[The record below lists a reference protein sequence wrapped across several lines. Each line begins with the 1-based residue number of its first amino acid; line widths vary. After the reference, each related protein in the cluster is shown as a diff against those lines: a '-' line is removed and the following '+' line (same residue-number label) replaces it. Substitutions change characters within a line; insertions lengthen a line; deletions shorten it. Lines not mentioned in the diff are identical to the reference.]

1 MMGARSTNGA
11 TPHGVAPFFGA
22 MAALAAWAFPAAALA
37 QAPDLER
44 AKQIV
49 GGSCFLCHGADG
61 ESSSEVFPKLG
72 GQNAEYLAKQLANFK
87 SGTRKS
93 PSMGGMVK
101 DLTPQDI
108 ASLGAYFA
116 AKPGTTHEIKDW
128 DLAGVGRY
136 VYLQGNRWAGVA
148 ACQSCHGASGHG
160 TTTLP
165 RLAGQNAIYLELQI
179 KQFNTRER
187 TNDNEVMHAIASKM
201 SELEIK
207 AVSEYLSG
215 QP

>member
-1 MMGARSTNGA
+1 MIAARSTSGA
-11 TPHGVAPFFGA
+11 APHGVAPFFRA
-22 MAALAAWAFPAAALA
+22 LTTLATMAFAAATLA

-44 AKQIV
+44 AKKIV
-49 GGSCFLCHGADG
+49 GGGCFLCHGADG

-72 GQNAEYLAKQLANFK
+72 AQNADYLAKQLANFK
-87 SGTRKS
+87 SGARKS
-93 PSMGGMVK
+93 STMGGMVK
-101 DLTPQDI
+101 DLSEQDF
-108 ASLGAYFA
+108 ASVGAYFA
-116 AKPGTTHEIKDW
+116 AKPSSAHEVKDW

-136 VYLQGNRWAGVA
+136 VYLQGNRWSGVA
-148 ACQSCHGASGHG
+148 ACQTCHGPSGHG
-160 TTTLP
+160 TANLP
-165 RLAGQNAIYLELQI
+165 RLAGQNAIYLETQI

-187 TNDNEVMHAIASKM
+187 TNDNEVMHAIAAKM

>member
-1 MMGARSTNGA
+1 MMTSVSTNGA
-11 TPHGVAPFFGA
+11 APLGVAPFFRA
-22 MAALAAWAFPAAALA
+22 MTALATMAFAAAASA
-37 QAPDLER
+37 QGPDLER
-44 AKQIV
+44 AKKIV
-49 GGSCFLCHGADG
+49 GGGCFLCHGADG

-72 GQNAEYLAKQLANFK
+72 GQNAQYLSKQLANFK
-87 SGTRKS
+87 SGTRRS
-93 PSMGGMVK
+93 STMGAMVK
-101 DLTPQDI
+101 DLSEQDF

-116 AKPGTTHEIKDW
+116 AKPGTAHEVKDW

-136 VYLQGNRWAGVA
+136 VYLQGNRWTGVA

-160 TTTLP
+160 TASLP
-165 RLAGQNAIYLELQI
+165 RLAGQNAIYLETQI
-179 KQFNTRER
+179 RQFNTRER
-187 TNDNEVMHAIASKM
+187 TNDNEVMHAIAAKM

>member
-1 MMGARSTNGA
+1 
-11 TPHGVAPFFGA
+11 
-22 MAALAAWAFPAAALA
+22 
-37 QAPDLER
+37 
-44 AKQIV
+44 
-49 GGSCFLCHGADG
+49 
-61 ESSSEVFPKLG
+61 
-72 GQNAEYLAKQLANFK
+72 
-87 SGTRKS
+87 
-93 PSMGGMVK
+93 MGGMVK

-136 VYLQGNRWAGVA
+136 VYLQGNRWSGVA

-165 RLAGQNAIYLELQI
+165 RLAGQNAIYLEMQI

-187 TNDNEVMHAIASKM
+187 TNDNEVMHAVASKLT
-201 SELEIK
+201 ELEIGFGGGVES
-207 AVSEYLSG
+207 AAGSGRQARASLVVDHTPALRPCPIWRTIVSVR
-215 QP
+215 

>member
-1 MMGARSTNGA
+1 MGKRSTKGA
-11 TPHGVAPFFGA
+11 APRGTAPF
-22 MAALAAWAFPAAALA
+22 LRAAAAAAAFAAAACASA
-37 QAPDLER
+37 QAPDPER
-44 AKQIV
+44 AKRIV

-72 GQNAEYLAKQLANFK
+72 AQNAEYLAKQLANFK
-87 SGTRKS
+87 SGARKS
-93 PSMGGMVK
+93 TTMSGMVK
-101 DLTPQDI
+101 DLSDEDF

-116 AKPGTTHEIKDW
+116 AKPATTHEVKDW

-136 VYLQGNRWAGVA
+136 VYLQGNRWSGVA

-160 TTTLP
+160 TASLP
-165 RLAGQNAIYLELQI
+165 RLAGQNAIYLETQI
-179 KQFNTRER
+179 KQFNTRDR
-187 TNDNEVMHAIASKM
+187 TNDNEVMHAIAAKM

-207 AVSEYLSG
+207 AVSAYLSG

>member
-1 MMGARSTNGA
+1 MSAQQRLRGFWDSVRPRPRRGGILAV
-11 TPHGVAPFFGA
+11 VAILGG
-22 MAALAAWAFPAAALA
+22 AAALSVA
-37 QAPDLER
+37 LFAGAAMAWNPYLDYTLNSDVNARQWAVLPLSYTASSTCAE
-44 AKQIV
+44 
-49 GGSCFLCHGADG
+49 CHAD
-61 ESSSEVFPKLG
+61 
-72 GQNAEYLAKQLANFK
+72 QQ
-87 SGTRKS
+87 TR
-93 PSMGGMVK
+93 
-101 DLTPQDI
+101 LTS
-108 ASLGAYFA
+108 A
-116 AKPGTTHEIKDW
+116 THEGI
-128 DLAGVGRY
+128 G
-136 VYLQGNRWAGVA
+136 
-148 ACQSCHGASGHG
+148 CQSCHGASGHG

>member
-1 MMGARSTNGA
+1 MTGTRSTNGA
-11 TPHGVAPFFGA
+11 APHGVAPFFRA
-22 MAALAAWAFPAAALA
+22 MTVLATMAFAAAAFA

-44 AKQIV
+44 AKKIV
-49 GGSCFLCHGADG
+49 GGGCFLCHGADG

-72 GQNAEYLAKQLANFK
+72 GQNAQYLSKQLANFK
-87 SGTRKS
+87 SGARRSST
-93 PSMGGMVK
+93 MGGMVR
-101 DLTPQDI
+101 DLSEQDF

-116 AKPGTTHEIKDW
+116 AKPGTTHEVKDW

-136 VYLQGNRWAGVA
+136 VYLQGNRWSGVA

-160 TTTLP
+160 TASLP
-165 RLAGQNAIYLELQI
+165 RLAGQNAIYLETQI
-179 KQFNTRER
+179 RQFNARER

>member
-1 MMGARSTNGA
+1 MTVLA
-11 TPHGVAPFFGA
+11 T
-22 MAALAAWAFPAAALA
+22 MAFAAAAFA

-44 AKQIV
+44 AKKIV
-49 GGSCFLCHGADG
+49 GGGCFLCHGADG

-72 GQNAEYLAKQLANFK
+72 GQNAQYLSKQLANFK
-87 SGTRKS
+87 SGTRRS
-93 PSMGGMVK
+93 STMGVMVK
-101 DLTPQDI
+101 DLSVQDF

-116 AKPGTTHEIKDW
+116 AKPGTAHEVKDW

-136 VYLQGNRWAGVA
+136 VYLQGNRWTGVA

-160 TTTLP
+160 TASLP
-165 RLAGQNAIYLELQI
+165 RLAGQNAIYLETQI

-187 TNDNEVMHAIASKM
+187 TNDNEVMHAIAAKM

>member
-1 MMGARSTNGA
+1 MRPLRPALLA
-11 TPHGVAPFFGA
+11 AHL
-22 MAALAAWAFPAAALA
+22 ALALE
-37 QAPDLER
+37 APGADLER
-44 AKQIV
+44 ARRIV
-49 GGSCFLCHGADG
+49 AGRCFLCHGMDG

-72 GQNAEYLAKQLANFK
+72 GQNAQYLSKQLANFK
-87 SGTRKS
+87 SGTRRS
-93 PSMGGMVK
+93 STMGAMVK
-101 DLTPQDI
+101 DLSEQDF

-116 AKPGTTHEIKDW
+116 AKPGTAHEVKDW

-136 VYLQGNRWAGVA
+136 VYLQGNRWTGVA

-160 TTTLP
+160 TASLP
-165 RLAGQNAIYLELQI
+165 RLAGQNAIYLETQI
-179 KQFNTRER
+179 RQFNTRER
-187 TNDNEVMHAIASKM
+187 TNDNEVMHAIAAKM

>member
-1 MMGARSTNGA
+1 MNGA
-11 TPHGVAPFFGA
+11 APHGVAPFFGA
-22 MAALAAWAFPAAALA
+22 MAALAAWTFSTAAHS

-44 AKQIV
+44 AKKIV
-49 GGSCFLCHGADG
+49 GGGCFLCHGADG

-72 GQNAEYLAKQLANFK
+72 AQNADYLAKQLANFR

-93 PSMGGMVK
+93 STMGGMVR
-101 DLTPQDI
+101 DLSEQDF

-116 AKPGTTHEIKDW
+116 AKPSTTHEVKDW

-136 VYLQGNRWAGVA
+136 VYLQGNRWSGVA
-148 ACQSCHGASGHG
+148 ACQTCHGPSGHG
-160 TTTLP
+160 TANLP
-165 RLAGQNAIYLELQI
+165 RLAGQNAIYLETQI

-187 TNDNEVMHAIASKM
+187 TNDNEVMHAIAAKM

>member
-1 MMGARSTNGA
+1 MMTSVSTNGA
-11 TPHGVAPFFGA
+11 APRGVAPFFRT
-22 MAALAAWAFPAAALA
+22 MTALATMAFAAAASA

-44 AKQIV
+44 AKKIV
-49 GGSCFLCHGADG
+49 GAGCFLCHGADG

-72 GQNAEYLAKQLANFK
+72 GQNAQYLSKQLANFK
-87 SGTRKS
+87 SGTRRS
-93 PSMGGMVK
+93 STMGGMVK
-101 DLTPQDI
+101 DLSEQDF

-116 AKPGTTHEIKDW
+116 AKPGTPHEVKDW

-136 VYLQGNRWAGVA
+136 VYLQGNRWTGVA

-160 TTTLP
+160 TASLP
-165 RLAGQNAIYLELQI
+165 RLAGQNAIYLETQI
-179 KQFNTRER
+179 RQFNTRER
-187 TNDNEVMHAIASKM
+187 TNDNEVMHAIAAKM

>member
-1 MMGARSTNGA
+1 MMAARSTKGA
-11 TPHGVAPFFGA
+11 APPGVALFLGGMA
-22 MAALAAWAFPAAALA
+22 MLAALAFPTVALA

-44 AKQIV
+44 AKKIV
-49 GGSCFLCHGADG
+49 GGNCFLCHGADG

-72 GQNAEYLAKQLANFK
+72 AQNADYLAKQLANFK
-87 SGTRKS
+87 SGARKS
-93 PSMGGMVK
+93 TAMSGMVR
-101 DLTPQDI
+101 DLSDQDF

-116 AKPGTTHEIKDW
+116 AKPPTTHQVKDW
-128 DLAGVGRY
+128 DLSGVGRY
-136 VYLQGNRWAGVA
+136 VYLQGNRWSGVA

-160 TTTLP
+160 TATLP
-165 RLAGQNAIYLELQI
+165 RLAGQNAIYLETQI

-187 TNDNEVMHAIASKM
+187 TNDNEVMHVIASKM